1 MHTFVIKPAFGVPTL
16 IYKAW
21 SRISSTYICHSYHRS
36 SEHNKGTKGV
46 YLPLQSPFRHYPFQ
60 NLSPGYGFFGATS
73 KSEYSFR
80 GGSPHVH
87 VAERLDKKCIAS
99 SRRDGW
105 NCGRIPQRCCS
116 WIAPPALARWA
127 AICGTS
133 PGSSA
138 KKFGGGTWD
147 ANKLAEVLV
156 WKVMSMATWFLFSNV
171 PNFFGDLKKITC
183 FIRWSWCQFW
193 GAHVASR
200 CICFLHWIDAAARW
214 QCRIYNMP
222 SMWSSSGNML
232 SSLLLFD
239 TFCPY

>member
-1 MHTFVIKPAFGVPTL
+1 M
-16 IYKAW
+16 
-21 SRISSTYICHSYHRS
+21 
-36 SEHNKGTKGV
+36 
-46 YLPLQSPFRHYPFQ
+46 QSPFRHYPFQ

-116 WIAPPALARWA
+116 RIAPPALARWA

-147 ANKLAEVLV
+147 ANKLAANFGMGGDVYGHMVFVFQCGEFLWGFKKSPVFIGDHDANFSVL
-156 WKVMSMATWFLFSNV
+156 
-171 PNFFGDLKKITC
+171 
-183 FIRWSWCQFW
+183 FW
-193 GAHVASR
+193 HQDASVSET
-200 CICFLHWIDAAARW
+200 LNDNAAAQCQCHNLQHAIYVTFQW
-214 QCRIYNMP
+214 Q
-222 SMWSSSGNML
+222 L
-232 SSLLLFD
+232 
-239 TFCPY
+239 